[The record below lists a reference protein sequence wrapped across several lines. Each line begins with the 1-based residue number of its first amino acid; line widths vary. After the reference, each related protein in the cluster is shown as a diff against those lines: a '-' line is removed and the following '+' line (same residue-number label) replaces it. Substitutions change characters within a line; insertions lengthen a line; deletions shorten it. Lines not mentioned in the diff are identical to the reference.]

1 MFGLWFIITNFFTG
15 LWPLVWHFGVPG
27 VAVISLLVFYFAAPA
42 WFLPG
47 LRNIALWLA
56 LAGALYI
63 VGLTTGVKIE
73 KVRDDARNM
82 GRAANEAKVGS
93 KARTDAERSIPLVDP
108 PAAGSVRHHKLDKY
122 DRD

>member
-1 MFGLWFIITNFFTG
+1 MFTFFWLKDFFTG

-27 VAVISLLVFYFAAPA
+27 VAVIALLVFYFAAPA

-73 KVRDDARNM
+73 KVRNDARNT

-93 KARTDAERSIPLVDP
+93 KARADAERSIPLVVP
-108 PAAGSVRHHKLDKY
+108 TPGGVRHKLDNY